1 MYHEWAFGS
10 IHYELA
16 KYLFKYDINCKLLLW
31 HNRYSYEEIQ
41 NLNETVDTWVSTMEG
56 VKVLNDTYN
65 IPIEKCI
72 AVAHSIY
79 ETYEWQHV
87 DYSKIKKLA
96 CISSYIKQNITLPYR
111 YDEVQVCPLGVN
123 FNSFYMKPS
132 NALNT
137 VGYGGFYSTKEDYLN
152 ETTREIQS
160 PGIIIKRSFLAEES
174 AKNANLNFIA
184 AQHNIT
190 THVTMPGFY
199 KSIDCLI
206 ASSTAL
212 EAGGL
217 PVLEAGAAGR
227 LVISTPVG
235 HWDEKVGYKG
245 GISVPI
251 PEQEFIDKTTEILL
265 YYKNNQSE
273 YNNRCEQIQEYS
285 RRYDWSNVIEHW
297 VKLILDN

>member
-1 MYHEWAFGS
+1 MKPDIVES
-10 IHYELA
+10 TEYESLIGY
-16 KYLFKYDINCKLLLW
+16 K
-31 HNRYSYEEIQ
+31 EEIPKPATLYDFLGEEEPDERKEWEKHWIGMPEYTQ
-41 NLNETVDTWVSTMEG
+41 EDNPPYKKINVSFR
-56 VKVLNDTYN
+56 N
-65 IPIEKCI
+65 
-72 AVAHSIY
+72 
-79 ETYEWQHV
+79 
-87 DYSKIKKLA
+87 
-96 CISSYIKQNITLPYR
+96 
-111 YDEVQVCPLGVN
+111 
-123 FNSFYMKPS
+123 
-132 NALNT
+132 
-137 VGYGGFYSTKEDYLN
+137 KEDYLN

-160 PGIIIKRSFLAEES
+160 PGIIIKRSFLVEES

-235 HWDEKVGYKG
+235 HWDEKVGFKG

-251 PEQEFIDKTTEILL
+251 PEQEFIDKTTEVLI